1 MALERELQVARRAAI
16 EAAELA
22 KQIRAG
28 GITAEAKL
36 DESPVTIADRECERL
51 LEKILLSEFPDD
63 GLLGEEGALRESRS
77 GRRWIIDPIDGT
89 RDFIR
94 GNHHWAVLIGLE
106 EGDNVLAGVC
116 HMPGYGETY
125 GAARGLGADCN
136 GRRLQGSKITSI
148 REAVVCVNGFNS
160 LDASPIAGGLLSWLA
175 KFWAVRSWGGAP
187 DAVAVAAGQ
196 AEVWIEAKAAP
207 WDLAPMKVIAEEAGV
222 RFLNFN
228 GQSSIYGG
236 DCVLCVPALEEEV
249 FRFLNSHAPQAD
261 I

>member
-1 MALERELQVARRAAI
+1 MALERELQAARRAAI

-22 KQIRAG
+22 KQIYAR
-28 GITAEAKL
+28 GITAEAKP

-51 LEKILLSEFPDD
+51 LEQVLLSEFPED

-94 GNHHWAVLIGLE
+94 GNRHWAVLIGLE
-106 EGDNVLAGVC
+106 EDGRVLAGVC

-125 GAARGLGADCN
+125 AAARGAGADCN
-136 GRRLQGSKITSI
+136 GRRLQASSITDI
-148 REAVVCVNGFNS
+148 RNAVVCLDGFNS
-160 LDASPIAGGLLSWLA
+160 LHASPIAEGLLAWLGQC
-175 KFWAVRSWGGAP
+175 WAVRSWGGAP
-187 DAVAVAAGQ
+187 DAMLVASGQ
-196 AEVWIEAKAAP
+196 ADVWICMKAAP

-222 RFLNFN
+222 RFLNLN
-228 GQSSIYGG
+228 GESSIYGG

-249 FRFLNSHAPQAD
+249 FRFLNSRVCEAD
-261 I
+261 A